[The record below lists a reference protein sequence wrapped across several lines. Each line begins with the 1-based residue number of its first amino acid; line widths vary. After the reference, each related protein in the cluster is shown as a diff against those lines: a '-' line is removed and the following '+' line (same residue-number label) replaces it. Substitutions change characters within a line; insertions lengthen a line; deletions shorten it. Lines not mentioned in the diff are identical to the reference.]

1 MQQLRWWMRAT
12 GTLYLLQAVIAAILF
27 MPIRVLA
34 PPNALGAA
42 AAGDPTA
49 SLLVDT
55 WVLFGLEVGTVGVIL
70 LLASR
75 TPERAGP
82 IVLAVLAIELVR
94 GIGHDIYML
103 VRGYE
108 PTAFVIWIVVH
119 CVVIGA
125 GVLAFRQSR
134 SDAAP
139 GRLPLPIT

>member
-12 GTLYLLQAVIAAILF
+12 GTLYLLQAVVAAILF

-42 AAGDPTA
+42 SAGDPTA

-70 LLASR
+70 WMASR
-75 TPERAGP
+75 TPEQARP
-82 IVLAVLAIELVR
+82 LVLAVLAIELVR

-103 VRGYE
+103 ARGYE
-108 PTAFVIWIVVH
+108 PTAFIVWIVVH
-119 CVVIGA
+119 VVVIGA
-125 GVLAFRQSR
+125 GVLALRHSR

-139 GRLPLPIT
+139 VALPLPTT